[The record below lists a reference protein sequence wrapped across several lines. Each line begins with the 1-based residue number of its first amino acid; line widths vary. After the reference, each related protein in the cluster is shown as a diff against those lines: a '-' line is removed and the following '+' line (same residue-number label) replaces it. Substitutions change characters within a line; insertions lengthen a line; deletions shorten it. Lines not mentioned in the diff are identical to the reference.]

1 MKKVFNLLVIIMC
14 CNFYC
19 YSQVHFPF
27 KTGDK
32 QSSVLAYWYNCKSD
46 TAVFAGINHKSLLH
60 SSFQIYGPF
69 VADSFYVK
77 AEIFLPGGI
86 KAFENSYLAKKDIKN
101 EEYSVS
107 VVNDYFLLISAVPQ
121 LDSNP
126 DKIKITISAPGE
138 QILGKMVYCKYHK
151 LYGHMYDFRGNPLRA
166 FIMIYPDAFQDACGV
181 WSDSDGYY
189 EIYLPERTYNCF
201 YVNDGNYKLSTLEAW
216 AWHMIMDQDQELD
229 FKIGTGEVYN
239 LNAWSNNGGF
249 GSIFI
254 SFRPMVL
261 SKDTSYIQ
269 EINNKEFKF
278 LDISPDLDIKDIT
291 VAINGK
297 QTEIYSM
304 QKYFET
310 GKDRAMPAY
319 LIQVRR
325 LSPCFGKQTI
335 RVEYDKTIK
344 KDGKEIF
351 QNSMGYFQFYVNFFG
366 LSDFN

>member
-1 MKKVFNLLVIIMC
+1 MKRVFYLLIMIMC
-14 CNFYC
+14 FNCYCN
-19 YSQVHFPF
+19 SQVYFPF
-27 KTGDK
+27 KSDDM
-32 QSSVLAYWYNCKSD
+32 QSSILAYWYNCKADTTIEAAIKD
-46 TAVFAGINHKSLLH
+46 TAYLH
-60 SSFQIYGPF
+60 SSLQIYGP
-69 VADSFYVK
+69 VISDSFYVK
-77 AEIFLPGGI
+77 AEVYFTNGNEAYSNSFLV
-86 KAFENSYLAKKDIKN
+86 KKNIHN
-101 EEYSVS
+101 
-107 VVNDYFLLISAVPQ
+107 NDYNIDMVDNYFLLTVPVYQ
-121 LDSNP
+121 LKNNP
-126 DKIKITISAPGE
+126 EKIKITISSTGE
-138 QILGKMVYCKYHK
+138 SLEKWINCKYYK

-166 FIMIYPDAFQDACGV
+166 FIVIYPDAFQDACGV

-239 LNAWSNNGGF
+239 LNVWSNNGGF

-261 SKDTSYIQ
+261 SKDTSYTQ